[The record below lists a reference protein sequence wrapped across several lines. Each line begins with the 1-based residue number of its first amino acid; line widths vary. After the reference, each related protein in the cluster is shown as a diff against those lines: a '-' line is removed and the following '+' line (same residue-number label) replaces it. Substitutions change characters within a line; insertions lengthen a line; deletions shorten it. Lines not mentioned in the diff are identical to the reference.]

1 MKYDLFI
8 SYSRKD
14 FDEVKPFVD
23 MLHDRIPTLTCWFDI
38 TGIESGDEF
47 EDKIIKAIDNSS
59 YVIFALSENSLK
71 STWTKDEVIYAKN
84 RGKKVIPLLLGGAS
98 LEGWFLF
105 KFGRIDCIDSTSEM
119 QVDKLV
125 KDLAKWSGKK
135 QKSEPKPKPKPG
147 PIPTPKKPKTH
158 RGLLTF
164 AALLLAVAGL
174 VIWVVLNKQHTS
186 EAEPPVVEDITEP
199 MAMIVQS
206 DAAEEADRRQLE
218 ADRRRE
224 EFEAEKRQLEERIRL
239 TAAENDKLKQAAAE
253 REKQEAAEKERQA
266 AAERA
271 KQEAAEKA
279 KQEAAE
285 KARQEAAEKEKQ
297 EAAEKAK
304 QQAAEKE
311 RQAAAEKAKQENA
324 KKETVFRGYVV
335 DKSGEPIIGAYVSA
349 QQRPTYGRS
358 STYYDQITGLNG
370 EFEFKNIEKGTTFKV
385 SYVGYRTAEFVYNG
399 QSEVTVTLYQLK
411 KGTTTSKYE

>member
-8 SYSRKD
+8 SYSHKD

-59 YVIFALSENSLK
+59 YVIFALSENSQD
-71 STWTKDEVIYAKN
+71 SAWVKDEVIYAKN
-84 RGKKVIPLLLGGAS
+84 KGKKVIPLLLDGAS
-98 LEGWFLF
+98 LDGWCLL
-105 KFGRIDCIDSTSEM
+105 KFGRIDCIDSTSEI

-125 KDLAKWSGKK
+125 NDLAKWSGKK
-135 QKSEPKPKPKPG
+135 TKPKPG

-158 RGLLTF
+158 RGLWTF

-174 VIWVVLNKQHTS
+174 VISMVLFNKQHTP

-199 MAMIVQS
+199 TAMIVQS

-218 ADRRRE
+218 DDRRRE

-253 REKQEAAEKERQA
+253 REKQEAAEK
-266 AAERA
+266 A
-271 KQEAAEKA
+271 KQE
-279 KQEAAE
+279 
-285 KARQEAAEKEKQ
+285 
-297 EAAEKAK
+297 
-304 QQAAEKE
+304 AAEKE
-311 RQAAAEKAKQENA
+311 RQAAAEKAKQEATAATENQA
-324 KKETVFRGYVV
+324 VSSNQQTQTYTLRGKVIN
-335 DKSGEPIIGAYVSA
+335 KNGENVRSAIISTEQPTYHSTMTDSSTGFVLENIEMGATISVVSA
-349 QQRPTYGRS
+349 LYKP
-358 STYYDQITGLNG
+358 L
-370 EFEFKNIEKGTTFKV
+370 EFKF
-385 SYVGYRTAEFVYNG
+385 NG
-399 QSEVTVTLYQLK
+399 QTAVIIRFINSNKEGTVESIY
-411 KGTTTSKYE
+411 